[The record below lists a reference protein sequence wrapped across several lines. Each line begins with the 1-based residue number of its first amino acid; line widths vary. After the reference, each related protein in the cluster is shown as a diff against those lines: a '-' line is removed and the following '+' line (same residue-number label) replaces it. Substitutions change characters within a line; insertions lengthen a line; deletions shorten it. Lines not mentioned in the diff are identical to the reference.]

1 MSIAGNRMGRG
12 LRHVV
17 RSPVRFFAGLV
28 LAATAA
34 LCAAVI
40 GVGLLLSRPA
50 ASEIGAPPDDLA
62 AESVTMISGSGST
75 LRGWFLPGR
84 PGGGGVVLMHGVR
97 ANRLSMVQRAR
108 MLHESGFAVLLFDFQ
123 AHGESSGKRIT
134 FGHLEALDAAAA
146 VAFAKGRLPNEKIGA
161 IGTSLGGA
169 AALLGPTPLPADAL
183 VLEAVY
189 PDIGAATANRISA
202 VLGSPIGA
210 LVAPPLTRVLA
221 LLMPPILGVAPGDLR
236 PIDHIADVVAPLL
249 IVSGTR
255 DTRTTARET
264 IAMFDRAR
272 EPKSLW
278 LVEGAG
284 HVDLENYA
292 PDAYRTHVLA
302 FLAGTLQQRR

>member
-1 MSIAGNRMGRG
+1 MSIAGNRMGWG
-12 LRHVV
+12 LR
-17 RSPVRFFAGLV
+17 RISPVRFIVGLALAG
-28 LAATAA
+28 TAA
-34 LCAAVI
+34 LCASVV
-40 GVGLLLSRPA
+40 GVGLLLSWPA
-50 ASEIGAPPDDLA
+50 ARDIGAPPADLA
-62 AESVTMISGSGST
+62 AESVAMISGSGAT
-75 LRGWFLPGR
+75 LRGWFLAGR

-108 MLHESGFAVLLFDFQ
+108 MLHESGFSVLLFDFQ

-146 VAFAKGRLPNEKIGA
+146 VAFAKERLPNEKIGT
-161 IGTSLGGA
+161 IGSSLGGA
-169 AALLGPTPLPADAL
+169 AALLGPTPLPVDAL

-202 VLGSPIGA
+202 VLGSPIGS
-210 LVAPPLTRVLA
+210 LVAQPLTRA
-221 LLMPPILGVAPGDLR
+221 FELLMPPLLGVAPAELR

-272 EPKSLW
+272 EPKLLW
-278 LVEGAG
+278 LVDGAG
-284 HVDLENYA
+284 HVDLESYA